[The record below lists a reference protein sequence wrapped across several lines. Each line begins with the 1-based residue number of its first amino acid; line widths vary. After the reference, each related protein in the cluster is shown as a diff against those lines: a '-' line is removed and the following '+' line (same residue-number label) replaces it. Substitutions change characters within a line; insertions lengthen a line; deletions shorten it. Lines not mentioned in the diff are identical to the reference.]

1 MDYIYSFFFLMS
13 FILKCVYWHILLS
26 HLSFILKWS
35 IGLHPSRVKP
45 SYLSLAVPCMSF
57 PYNSTVFKSHLQAL
71 LDLPLFFFLS
81 YSILFVIWFPEKGL
95 QVIQFTGIV
104 NVFFGISASFSHNLI
119 RWHLFSSWFIIE

>member
-1 MDYIYSFFFLMS
+1 MMGYIYSFFFLMS

-57 PYNSTVFKSHLQAL
+57 PYNSTVSKSHLQAL
-71 LDLPLFFFLS
+71 LDLPLFFFCHILFFLS
-81 YSILFVIWFPEKGL
+81 YGFQRKDFKLYNLQGL
-95 QVIQFTGIV
+95 LMCSLEYQ
-104 NVFFGISASFSHNLI
+104 
-119 RWHLFSSWFIIE
+119 HLFLTTWSAGICLALGSS